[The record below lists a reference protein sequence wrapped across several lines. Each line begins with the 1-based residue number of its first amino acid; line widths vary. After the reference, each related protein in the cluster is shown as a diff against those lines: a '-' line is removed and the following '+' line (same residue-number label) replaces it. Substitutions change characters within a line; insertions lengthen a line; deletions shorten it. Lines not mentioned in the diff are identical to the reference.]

1 MAQAPGVYTSIVA
14 APSSSNSS
22 PPTGTWF
29 VTGQTQAGPTG
40 VAVPIT
46 SMGDYLAYLGT
57 RVSYGILYDSL
68 DEFFHDGGVLA
79 YVSRIT
85 GPAAVS
91 AAVTLVDQ
99 AGSPLSTLSVTAGGA
114 GTWGNN
120 LSVTIATGSVSNS
133 YTIAVK
139 TISPAATIITSPNLL
154 TPADAVTWAKSLNVW
169 QSGVVIANLG
179 SATAAPT
186 NNPANGSFPLVSG
199 ADDNANT
206 TEAEWTAALTSFSGH
221 YGSGQV
227 SAPGHTTETGYVA
240 LNTHAIAFNRVSLLD
255 VADSATAATLATQ
268 ASTFQTAGGGGDASY
283 GALFAPWVVI
293 PGIPTALPSSS
304 SFAPV
309 RVVPPSALVAAAMAK
324 SDLTNDTNT
333 PAAGPNGASSYA
345 IGVTNSYTSA
355 DRGTLNAAGVNVIR
369 TMPNGVIELYGYRSL
384 ALDPAW
390 VFLNNVRFRM
400 QVINE
405 FDVIGEALV
414 FQEIDGRGH
423 LFARFNTALSG
434 KCQQY
439 WLDNSIYGATA
450 AEAFSVNTGPGVNT
464 PATIAAGQLGAQVSL
479 RMSPAAEVVTI
490 SVVKYSV
497 AQTLPG
503 Q

>member
-1 MAQAPGVYTSIVA
+1 
-14 APSSSNSS
+14 
-22 PPTGTWF
+22 
-29 VTGQTQAGPTG
+29 
-40 VAVPIT
+40 
-46 SMGDYLAYLGT
+46 
-57 RVSYGILYDSL
+57 
-68 DEFFHDGGVLA
+68 
-79 YVSRIT
+79 
-85 GPAAVS
+85 
-91 AAVTLVDQ
+91 
-99 AGSPLSTLSVTAGGA
+99 
-114 GTWGNN
+114 
-120 LSVTIATGSVSNS
+120 
-133 YTIAVK
+133 
-139 TISPAATIITSPNLL
+139 
-154 TPADAVTWAKSLNVW
+154 
-169 QSGVVIANLG
+169 
-179 SATAAPT
+179 
-186 NNPANGSFPLVSG
+186 
-199 ADDNANT
+199 
-206 TEAEWTAALTSFSGH
+206 
-221 YGSGQV
+221 
-227 SAPGHTTETGYVA
+227 
-240 LNTHAIAFNRVSLLD
+240 
-255 VADSATAATLATQ
+255 
-268 ASTFQTAGGGGDASY
+268 
-283 GALFAPWVVI
+283 
-293 PGIPTALPSSS
+293 
-304 SFAPV
+304 
-309 RVVPPSALVAAAMAK
+309 MAK